1 MIEMRGPWLFNN
13 DRNSGYLN
21 PPYLVLERDE
31 KHYFRKYRG
40 FAISKDIYNYVQD
53 KGVRYYEIHYVSEM
67 KVLIFNLQD
76 FRTGHKVMFS
86 GEIQYIL
93 PSNRAIQGFVVD
105 RFTPQHM
112 SLDKGVGH

>member
-53 KGVRYYEIHYVSEM
+53 KGVRYYEIHYVPEM

-93 PSNRAIQGFVVD
+93 PGNRAIHEFVVE
-105 RFTPQHM
+105 RFIPQHM
-112 SLDKGVGH
+112 AHTKEEQP